1 MKKIALLILAIAMLP
16 LASASPIHEWERNV
30 TYRNITLH
38 APAVAEGSNGYVGVV
53 MDINVTMMNGSG
65 NVFVV
70 TSPLTQLDMQGSA
83 RLAVDVA
90 GMVTGRDVGEYDF
103 LFQVE
108 SDAPVVGGPSAG
120 GIMTMGAICLL
131 MNLEPRDD
139 MIMTGMIN
147 PDGSIGPVGGILPK
161 GEAAAEAGMHYFLIP
176 KGQSIE
182 YQTVAERSGP
192 FVFYH
197 KVPVNVTQELY
208 DNYGLIVKE
217 VEDINEAL
225 AYFTNYS
232 FKEETSTMPVITAD
246 YYQDIMKPLAEHVV
260 QEANESYERA
270 HFSFEHTYIPT
281 GYPWN
286 NPRGRVSNSLSTA
299 KDALDDAEL
308 ALDNAFYYYS
318 ISKAFQSK
326 INSLFVI
333 HACQYYNG
341 TDIETIYHNVSAA
354 VSDAMQAAAETPING
369 LVSLQCV
376 GAAQQRA
383 CDAERHLNT
392 SARDPL
398 DRLYDLSYAMERS
411 GTVYWWLNLSTHFN
425 ESYEINETGI
435 SGLAEKYYDYAQSIV
450 SYADILSEE
459 TGYSRQFVTNA
470 YESLNDAQSNKETL
484 SAASLF
490 DSLEAI
496 ANANLA
502 IEMIGASGD
511 MLQDKMNRSDQM
523 ASYAIQRA
531 RNTSIE
537 PILAVSYYEFGK
549 SFELQDVVS
558 TLTYYKYAYMIA
570 NMLYLS
576 RGYQPK
582 ELQKTETVLSEGD
595 GNAHAFSYVPLLC
608 AGGIGF
614 VAGSVFIAAVGGGRR
629 KSGEEKEERADENI
643 FKE

>member
-1 MKKIALLILAIAMLP
+1 MKKIMVLMLAIAMLP
-16 LASASPIHEWERNV
+16 LAVASPIHEWERQV

-38 APAVAEGSNGYVGVV
+38 APAVAEGGDGYVGVV
-53 MDINVTMMNGSG
+53 MDINITMMNGSG

-70 TSPLTQLDMQGSA
+70 TAPLTQLDMQGSA

-90 GMVTGRDVGEYDF
+90 GMVTGIDVGAYDF
-103 LFQVE
+103 LFRVE

-120 GIMTMGAICLL
+120 GVMTLGAICLL
-131 MNLEPRDD
+131 MHLEPRDD

-197 KVPVNVTQELY
+197 RVPVNVTQELY
-208 DNYGLIVKE
+208 DRYGLIVKE
-217 VEDINEAL
+217 VEDIHEVL
-225 AYFTNYS
+225 IYFTNYT
-232 FKEETSTMPVITAD
+232 FKEATSTMPVITAD
-246 YYQDIMKPLAEHVV
+246 YYRDIMKPLAEQVL
-260 QEANESYERA
+260 QEANESYEQA
-270 HFSFEHTYIPT
+270 NALFSQSDIPV

-286 NPRGRVSNSLSTA
+286 NPRGRVSNSLA
-299 KDALDDAEL
+299 AARDALDDASL

-326 INSLFVI
+326 INSRFVI

-341 TDIETIYHNVSAA
+341 TDVETIYQNVSAA
-354 VSDAMQAAAETPING
+354 VADAMQAAKDTPISG

-383 CDAERHLNT
+383 FDAERYLAT
-392 SARDPL
+392 SAQSAL
-398 DRLYDLSYAMERS
+398 DRIYDLSYARERS

-425 ESYEINETGI
+425 ESYEINEAGVNE
-435 SGLAEKYYDYAQSIV
+435 LAEKYYDYAQSIL
-450 SYADILSEE
+450 SYANILSEE
-459 TGYSRQFVTNA
+459 TGYSQQFVTRA
-470 YESLNDAQSNKETL
+470 YDALDDAQSNRKNL

-511 MLQDKMNRSDQM
+511 MLQDRMNRSDEM
-523 ASYAIQRA
+523 ASYAIQKA
-531 RNTSIE
+531 RNMSIE

-549 SFELQDVVS
+549 SFELQDAVN

-582 ELQKTETVLSEGD
+582 ELQKTETTLSGD
-595 GNAHAFSYVPLLC
+595 SEDGHTSSYIPLLLS
-608 AGGIGF
+608 GGIGF
-614 VAGSVFIAAVGGGRR
+614 VAGSVFIAAVGGRR
-629 KSGEEKEERADENI
+629 KSEQKSEESTDENS